1 MSEEK
6 KLQKLHAP
14 VKGMHCA
21 ACSSRI
27 ERVVGGMDGVST
39 ASVNLANESMDVSWD
54 PSQLQFDDIAERIK
68 QLGFEVAPPADASKV
83 DLAISGMH
91 CAACSSR
98 IERVVSGMDGVSSAN
113 VNLASS
119 TGQFDIDPEVISVE
133 AIRERIKELGFSAE
147 EAQTEQNMFERQQA
161 EAKER
166 IQTMRRRLIPALI
179 FAGVVLVVSMGPMV
193 GLNLPAWLA
202 PETSPATFAI
212 VQLLLTLPVLW
223 AGRMF
228 YILGLPTLWRKNPTM
243 DSLIAVGTGA
253 ALVYSMWSLFEILFG
268 ANPVAHAH
276 DLYFE
281 SAAVLIALVSLGK
294 FFEARAKLRT
304 SDAIRGLMDLAP
316 DIALRLKDGE
326 REEIPLSAVQVDD
339 LLLVRPGERIPVDG
353 QVTEG
358 QSNVDE
364 SMLTGE
370 PLPVAKTSGD
380 EVTGGTLNTNGSLTI
395 RAARIGRDTVLAQ
408 IIRLVQQAQGSKAP
422 IASLADQVSYYFVPA
437 VMGAAVVAGGIWLA
451 AGADF
456 SFALRILISVMVIAC
471 PCAMG
476 LATPTSIMVA
486 TGRGAELGVLFKN
499 AQALQAAQS
508 VRTMVFDKTGTLT
521 VGKPTV
527 VEIRRAGADASE
539 SEEDLLRL
547 AASAESLSEHPLGAA
562 VVQAAKD
569 RGLALEEASD
579 FEAAP
584 GLGLKAK
591 IQGRAVLAGSE
602 VWMRRN
608 AVSGVEEAEEAAA
621 EMAEAGR
628 SVIHVAVNGKLIG
641 LIAMADPIR
650 EESAE
655 VIRELHQLGLE
666 VVLLTGD
673 EERTAQSVAKAVG
686 VDRVMARVAP
696 DKKAEEVGK
705 LRAEGRV
712 TAMVGDGIN
721 DAPALAEADLGVAMG
736 SGTHVAMES
745 GDVVLMRSDLRALVT
760 ALKLSRATLRNV
772 KQNLGWAFGYN
783 ILGIPVAAGLLIPFG
798 GPALSPMI
806 AGGAMAASSVSVVS
820 NALRL
825 KLFKP

>member
-1 MSEEK
+1 MNEDNELK
-6 KLQKLHAP
+6 KLHTP

-21 ACSSRI
+21 ACSTRI
-27 ERVVGGMDGVST
+27 ERVVGGMEGVSS

-54 PSQLQFDDIAERIK
+54 PSRLQFEDIADRVK
-68 QLGFEVAPPADASKV
+68 QLGFEVEPPPDASKLE
-83 DLAISGMH
+83 LAISGMH

-98 IERVVSGMDGVSSAN
+98 IERVVGGMEGVSSAS
-113 VNLASS
+113 VNLATS
-119 TGQFDIDPEVISVE
+119 TGQFDIDPSVISVE
-133 AIRERIKELGFSAE
+133 AILSRIKELGFSAE
-147 EAQTEQNMFERQQA
+147 DAQNEQNMFERQQA
-161 EAKER
+161 EARENIR
-166 IQTMRRRLIPALI
+166 TMRRRLIPAMI
-179 FAGVVLVVSMGPMV
+179 FAAALLVVSMGPMI
-193 GLNLPAWLA
+193 GLTLPAWLA
-202 PETSPATFAI
+202 PETSPATFAL
-212 VQLLLTLPVLW
+212 VQLCLTLPVVW

-228 YILGLPTLWRKNPTM
+228 YVLGLPALWRKNPNM

-253 ALVYSMWSLFEILFG
+253 ALVYSLWSLSGILFS
-268 ANPVAHAH
+268 ATPAAYAH

-304 SDAIRGLMDLAP
+304 SDAIRGLMHLAP
-316 DIALRLKDGE
+316 DTALRLKDGE
-326 REEIPLSAVQVDD
+326 REEISLAAVQVGD
-339 LLLVRPGERIPVDG
+339 LLLVRPGERVPVDAE
-353 QVTEG
+353 VTEG
-358 QSNVDE
+358 RSSVDE

-370 PLPVAKTSGD
+370 PLPVTKTVGD
-380 EVTGGTLNTNGSLTI
+380 TVTGGTLNANGSLTI
-395 RAARIGRDTVLAQ
+395 RASRVGRDTVLAQ
-408 IIRLVQQAQGSKAP
+408 IIRMVQQAQGSKAP

-437 VMGAAVVAGGIWLA
+437 VMAAAVAAGVVWLA
-451 AGADF
+451 AGAEF

-486 TGRGAELGVLFKN
+486 TGRGAELGVLFKS

-508 VRTMVFDKTGTLT
+508 VQTIVFDKTGTLT

-527 VEIRRAGADASE
+527 VEIRVLGAGV
-539 SEEDLLRL
+539 SEEELLRL
-547 AASAESLSEHPLGAA
+547 AASAEALSEHPLGAA
-562 VVQAAKD
+562 VVEAAKD
-569 RGLALEEASD
+569 RGLSLEDAAN

-584 GLGLKAK
+584 GLGLRAEAR
-591 IQGRAVLAGSE
+591 GRAVLAGSE
-602 VWMRRN
+602 VWMRQN
-608 AVSGVEEAEEAAA
+608 GVSGVDAAEAAAA
-621 EMAEAGR
+621 EMAGAGR
-628 SVIHVAVNGKLIG
+628 SVIHVAMDGELAG

-655 VIRELHQLGLE
+655 VIRDLHAFGVQ

-673 EERTAQSVAKAVG
+673 EERTARAVAEAVG
-686 VDRVMARVAP
+686 VDQVKARVAP
-696 DKKAEEVGK
+696 DKKAEEIRK
-705 LRAEGRV
+705 LREEGRI
-712 TAMVGDGIN
+712 TAMVGDGVN